1 VGSLASA
8 LRLASRRY
16 SRAEHR
22 RNLLIGLTAFGIGV
36 LGLAASRQLVVALVC
51 QALAGFGMI
60 RYTATTNTLLQLLV
74 DDRFRGR
81 MMGLHTVMFIG
92 TAPAGSLLLG
102 ALAERAGA
110 PTAALVSGSVTLGA
124 AVWLGRRLRRLRAPT
139 SVEATT

>member
-1 VGSLASA
+1 
-8 LRLASRRY
+8 
-16 SRAEHR
+16 
-22 RNLLIGLTAFGIGV
+22 
-36 LGLAASRQLVVALVC
+36 
-51 QALAGFGMI
+51 MI

-110 PTAALVSGSVTLGA
+110 PTAALVSGTVTLGA

-139 SVEATT
+139 AVEATT